1 VAIPRITVLV
11 SGRGSNLRALI
22 DAERRGHLGGTIAA
36 VLCNRA
42 DAAALEIAARHGI
55 AAQVIEHRAF
65 ANRDAF
71 EAALA
76 AAIDASDPD
85 LIVLAGFMRV
95 LGAAFVTRYAGR
107 MLNIHPS
114 LLPSYPGLDTHKR
127 ALADGVRVHGCTVHF
142 VTVDVDHGPIVMQG
156 AVAVQDGDDEQ
167 KLAARVLAV
176 EHQLLPAAVRAF
188 CERRLVIAGRR
199 VRVKQQMVP
208 AAVLMVPLP
217 ISPIGAAAG
226 DPPLL
231 S

>member
-1 VAIPRITVLV
+1 MAAIARITVLV

-22 DAERRGHLGGTIAA
+22 DAERRGRLAGTIAA

-42 DAAALEIAARHGI
+42 DAPALEITAEHGI
-55 AAQVIEHRAF
+55 ASQVIEHRVF

-76 AAIDASDPD
+76 AAIDASEPD

-95 LGAAFVTRYAGR
+95 LGAALVARYAGR

-114 LLPSYPGLDTHKR
+114 LLPSYPGLDTHRR

-142 VTVDVDHGPIVMQG
+142 VTPDVDHGPIVMQG
-156 AVAVQDGDDEQ
+156 AVAVHDGDDEQ

-176 EHQLLPAAVRAF
+176 EHQVLPAAVRAF
-188 CERRLVIAGRR
+188 CEHRLVIAGRR
-199 VRVKQQMVP
+199 VHVMDEVVP
-208 AAVLMVPLP
+208 GAVFVVPLP
-217 ISPIGAAAG
+217 EAVGARG
-226 DPPLL
+226 GESVP
-231 S
+231 ST